1 LFSSSPQL
9 FAVLELKEQISMT
22 IQELELK
29 LKEIDE
35 NIVINDLSKFNV
47 TDIVEVAYNNNG
59 QMINICAC
67 PSSEVREEIDVTY
80 KDEYGR
86 RHRTSGEVL
95 AIANNFINQWRNEE
109 GFQELMTC
117 DPSKL

>member
-1 LFSSSPQL
+1 
-9 FAVLELKEQISMT
+9 MT
-22 IQELELK
+22 TKELELK
-29 LKEIDE
+29 LKEINE

-47 TDIVEVAYNNNG
+47 NDVCEVAYNHNG

-67 PSSEVREEIDVTY
+67 PSGEVKEEIDPTY

-86 RHRTSGEVL
+86 RHRTSAEVI
-95 AIANNFINQWRNEE
+95 AIATNFINSWKNED

>member
-1 LFSSSPQL
+1 
-9 FAVLELKEQISMT
+9 MT
-22 IQELELK
+22 QKELELK

-47 TDIVEVAYNNNG
+47 NDIVEVAYKSG
-59 QMINICAC
+59 SQMINICAC
-67 PSSEVREEIDVTY
+67 PANEVKEEVDPMY

-95 AIANNFINQWRNEE
+95 AIANNFINSWKNEE

>member
-1 LFSSSPQL
+1 
-9 FAVLELKEQISMT
+9 MT
-22 IQELELK
+22 IKELELK
-29 LKEIDE
+29 LKEIDN

-47 TDIVEVAYNNNG
+47 NDICEVAYNNNG

-67 PSSEVREEIDVTY
+67 PSREVKEEVDESY

-86 RHRTSGEVL
+86 RHRTAPEVI
-95 AIANNFINQWRNEE
+95 AIAKNFVNSWKNEE
-109 GFQELMTC
+109 GFQDLMTC